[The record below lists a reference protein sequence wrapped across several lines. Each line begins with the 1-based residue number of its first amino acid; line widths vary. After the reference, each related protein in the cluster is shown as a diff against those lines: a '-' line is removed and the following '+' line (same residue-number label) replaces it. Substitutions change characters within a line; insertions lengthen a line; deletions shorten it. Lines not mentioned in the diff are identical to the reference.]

1 MTSRSRI
8 RSLDLQLELDLEQRR
23 GRSQQL
29 VAGLRRAIESGR
41 LLPGSRLPSTRGV
54 AADLGLARGTVTS
67 AYHRLIAEGYLE
79 SVQGSGTRVAAAPH
93 GGARNCRS
101 PVGARSPWQWN
112 LRPGPPD
119 VTMFPRTAWV
129 RSTQRVLRLAPAEAL
144 DYGDPRG
151 RPELRQALADY
162 LGRSR
167 GVVTEP
173 DRIIVCH
180 GFTQALGL
188 IATVLAEQGMGTVS
202 VEDPCYPLFRS
213 VIETAG
219 LSVHPVG
226 VDERGLRPEGLRG
239 RAAVVTPIH
248 QYPLGVTLAPGRR
261 KDLVAWAE
269 EADAVIVEDDY
280 DGEFQ
285 FGRQRVGALQALA
298 PHRVIYAGTT
308 SKTLAPGLRLAWLA
322 VPGEWVERIAAAKR
336 VADHH
341 SAALTQMVLTDLLR
355 SGGYDRHVRRCRE
368 RYRVRR
374 EQLRAAVGREVPGA
388 WLVGAEAGLH
398 TLVRWSP
405 DGPGER
411 EVVQAARRESLAVAT
426 LGGYWGTP
434 GPHPPGLVI
443 GYATPPQHGYAG
455 ALGALVRVL
464 GRCFAA

>member
-1 MTSRSRI
+1 M
-8 RSLDLQLELDLEQRR
+8 ELDLEKRR

-79 SVQGSGTRVAAAPH
+79 SAQGSGTRVVVAPH
-93 GGARNCRS
+93 GEARGRQPS
-101 PVGARSPWQWN
+101 SLHARSPWQWN
-112 LRPGPPD
+112 LRPGLPD
-119 VTMFPRTAWV
+119 VTMFPRNAWV

-162 LGRSR
+162 LGRTR
-167 GVVTEP
+167 GVITQPE
-173 DRIIVCH
+173 RIIICH

-188 IATVLAEQGMGTVS
+188 IAAVLAEQGMDTVS
-202 VEDPCYPLFRS
+202 VEDPCYPLFRN

-226 VDERGLRPEGLRG
+226 VDAQGLRPEALRG

-248 QYPLGVTLAPGRR
+248 QYPLGATLAPGRR

-322 VPGEWVERIAAAKR
+322 VPAEWVERIATAKR
-336 VADHH
+336 VADQH
-341 SAALTQMVLTDLLR
+341 SAALTQMVLADLLR

-374 EQLRAAVGREVPGA
+374 EQLSTALEREVPGA
-388 WLVGAEAGLH
+388 WLAGEEAGLH
-398 TLVRWSP
+398 ALVRWSP

-411 EVVQAARRESLAVAT
+411 EVTQAARRESLAVAT

-434 GPHPPGLVI
+434 GPHPPGLVV